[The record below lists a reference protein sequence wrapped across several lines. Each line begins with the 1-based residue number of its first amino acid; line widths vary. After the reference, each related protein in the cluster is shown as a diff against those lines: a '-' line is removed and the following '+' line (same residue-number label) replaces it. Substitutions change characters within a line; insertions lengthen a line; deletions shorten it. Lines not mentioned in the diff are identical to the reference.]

1 MYKRLRMHQKM
12 GSVNNWFFG
21 LCPLRNALALD
32 GTYTEKTDG
41 GWFPE

>member
-1 MYKRLRMHQKM
+1 MHQKM